1 MPIPF
6 SEEQTAVTTPTII
19 PWAVTA
25 THNFL
30 SQEISATTSLITA
43 GLDTPGTENYVAD
56 YLLTDYNIVLP
67 QIGTTS
73 HFVAPNQP
81 IFTFTKS
88 TRVLMLIP
96 VTTSINLLKSQGWVY
111 VKPTNSVAAFVDD
124 YTYMITNS
132 PADYFFEKMYAAGT
146 HNLDPNQQAPLAFY
160 FFEER
165 TFDEQVPVNTSSIG
179 ANTEM
184 LSAISGSRASKA
196 LIVHSTGNVGLGTT
210 GTPDAKLHVVGDV
223 KATGFVVAKPQ
234 FYQTTNS
241 YKNNVNS
248 KPIDLVNAS
257 KLNNSGLASQRGN
270 WVQFTGWQNPLT
282 NSSTST
288 FEAVSNH
295 SVKCK
300 VSGYY
305 RATCQMHFYSLVQ
318 DTSVAIRFATFR
330 PNVDS
335 YPLVDDVQDFD
346 WENPGPCQISG
357 TINNGSRQAGS
368 ASLSH
373 VVTLIANDEL
383 SVYTSK
389 AGTNGQV
396 VTGPAGSSLRL
407 EYMGPS

>member
-6 SEEQTAVTTPTII
+6 SEAVTTPTII

-73 HFVAPNQP
+73 HFVSPNQP
-81 IFTFTKS
+81 VFTFTKA

-96 VTTSINLLKSQGWVY
+96 VTTSINLLKNQGWVY
-111 VKPTNSVAAFVDD
+111 LKPTTSSAAAFDD
-124 YTYMITNS
+124 QTTILTNS
-132 PADYFFEKMYAAGT
+132 PPDWYFEKMYPAGT

-248 KPIDLVNAS
+248 LPIDLVNAS
-257 KLNNSGLASQRGN
+257 KLNNNGLASQRGN

-407 EYMGPS
+407 EFMGPS

>member
-6 SEEQTAVTTPTII
+6 SEAVTTPTII

-73 HFVAPNQP
+73 HFVSPNQP
-81 IFTFTKS
+81 VFTFTKA

-184 LSAISGSRASKA
+184 LSAISGSRGGKA
-196 LIVHSTGNVGLGTT
+196 LIVHSTGKVGLGTADGT
-210 GTPDAKLHVVGDV
+210 TPDAKLHVVGDV

-407 EYMGPS
+407 EFMGPS

>member
-6 SEEQTAVTTPTII
+6 SEAVTTPTII

-111 VKPTNSVAAFVDD
+111 LKPTTSSAAAFDD
-124 YTYMITNS
+124 QTTILTNS
-132 PADYFFEKMYAAGT
+132 PPDWYFEKMYAAGT
-146 HNLDPNQQAPLAFY
+146 YNMDPNQQAPLAFY

-223 KATGFVVAKPQ
+223 KATGFIVGKPQ
-234 FYQTTNS
+234 VYQTSNNNKVDVNSVPTGTHILLSDTGLARDAGDYKQYTGWKTQGNVFTNS
-241 YKNNVNS
+241 DTSMFASVGNYGVKCTVEGYYKMTCHMFFHSTEQNASVAVRFAKGDLNNNVN
-248 KPIDLVNAS
+248 
-257 KLNNSGLASQRGN
+257 NSG
-270 WVQFTGWQNPLT
+270 F
-282 NSSTST
+282 
-288 FEAVSNH
+288 
-295 SVKCK
+295 
-300 VSGYY
+300 
-305 RATCQMHFYSLVQ
+305 
-318 DTSVAIRFATFR
+318 
-330 PNVDS
+330 
-335 YPLVDDVQDFD
+335 
-346 WENPGPCQISG
+346 ENPGPVQVSG
-357 TINNGSRQAGS
+357 PITNIPAGRNTS
-368 ASLSH
+368 STTNLSH
-373 VVTLIANDEL
+373 VILCAANDIL
-383 SVYTSK
+383 SVYTTR
-389 AGTNGQV
+389 AGVTGV
-396 VTGPAGSSLRL
+396 VTTAPCTCTLRV
-407 EYMGPS
+407 EYLGPS

>member
-6 SEEQTAVTTPTII
+6 SEEQTAV
-19 PWAVTA
+19 
-25 THNFL
+25 
-30 SQEISATTSLITA
+30 
-43 GLDTPGTENYVAD
+43 
-56 YLLTDYNIVLP
+56 
-67 QIGTTS
+67 
-73 HFVAPNQP
+73 
-81 IFTFTKS
+81 
-88 TRVLMLIP
+88 
-96 VTTSINLLKSQGWVY
+96 
-111 VKPTNSVAAFVDD
+111 
-124 YTYMITNS
+124 
-132 PADYFFEKMYAAGT
+132 
-146 HNLDPNQQAPLAFY
+146 
-160 FFEER
+160 
-165 TFDEQVPVNTSSIG
+165 DEQVPVNTSSIG

-184 LSAISGSRASKA
+184 LSAISGSRGGKA
-196 LIVHSTGNVGLGTT
+196 LIVHSTGKVGLGTADGT
-210 GTPDAKLHVVGDV
+210 TPDAKLHVVGDV
-223 KATGFVVAKPQ
+223 KATGHVVGKPQ
-234 FYQTTNS
+234 VYQTTNS
-241 YKNNVNS
+241 YKADVNS
-248 KPIDLVNAS
+248 KPIDLTDPLTL
-257 KLNNSGLASQRGN
+257 KLNNNGLASQREN
-270 WVQFTGWQNPLT
+270 WVKFTGWQYPDT

-288 FEAVSNH
+288 FERVSNH

-330 PNVDS
+330 PNVDT
-335 YPLVDDVQDFD
+335 YTLVDDVQDFD

-407 EYMGPS
+407 EYLGPS